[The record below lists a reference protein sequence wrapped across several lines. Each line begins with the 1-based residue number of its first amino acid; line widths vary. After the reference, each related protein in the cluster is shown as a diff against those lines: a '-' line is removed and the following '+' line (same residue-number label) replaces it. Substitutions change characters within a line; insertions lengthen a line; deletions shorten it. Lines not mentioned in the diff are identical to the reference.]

1 MKKLFLI
8 PLLGMSLSSC
18 NMIQQTM
25 WSMERNR
32 EAIDY
37 STQVINENAQAIDEV
52 NRKIEENR
60 HQLDAINKTL
70 KKASES

>member
-1 MKKLFLI
+1 MKKLLLI

-25 WSMERNR
+25 WSLERNR

-37 STQVINENAQAIDEV
+37 STQVINENAQAIEQA
-52 NRKIEENR
+52 NRGIEENQR
-60 HQLDAINKTL
+60 QLNAINKAL
-70 KKASES
+70 EKAAKS